1 MDSEPFEVSEARIK
15 HGDSSWEGFCKEPI
29 LTLTLKEA
37 IAFRDCPFSNNH
49 ATENNY
55 PGFNDVID
63 KIRNFADEHRNDQ

>member
-15 HGDSSWEGFCKEPI
+15 HGDCSWAEIKRPTLE
-29 LTLTLKEA
+29 LTIEEA

-49 ATENNY
+49 ATETNY

-63 KIRNFADEHRNDQ
+63 KIRDFADEHRNDQ